1 MDPSA
6 PTPTRIVIADDNRDS
21 ADALGVILEMWGYG
35 TTVTYDGIEA
45 VEATR
50 RVEPDVVILDINM
63 PRMTG
68 NQAAVALRADPP
80 GQQQPLILVALT
92 AETSGPERMLQV
104 EAGFDAHV
112 GKPID
117 LDLLQR
123 TLSRLLEGRRGLS
136 TYMGLDPLRPF
147 AGPSRTANR

>member
-1 MDPSA
+1 MDSSA
-6 PTPTRIVIADDNRDS
+6 PADISIVIADDNRDS
-21 ADALGVILEMWGYG
+21 ADALGVLLEMWGYR
-35 TTVTYDGIEA
+35 TTIAYDG
-45 VEATR
+45 VEALDAVR
-50 RVEPDVVILDINM
+50 RVDPDVVILDINM

-68 NQAAVALRADPP
+68 NQAASALRADPP
-80 GQQQPLILVALT
+80 GKQPLMLVALT

-123 TLSRLLEGRRGLS
+123 TLARLLEGRRALGDYLGAPVRS
-136 TYMGLDPLRPF
+136 P
-147 AGPSRTANR
+147 A

>member
-1 MDPSA
+1 MDSSPSA
-6 PTPTRIVIADDNRDS
+6 EIKIVIADDNRDS
-21 ADALGVILEMWGYG
+21 ADALGVLLEMWGYR
-35 TTVTYDGIEA
+35 TTIAYDGAEA

-50 RVEPDVVILDINM
+50 RVLPDVVILDINM

-68 NQAAVALRADPP
+68 NQAAAALRADPP
-80 GQQQPLILVALT
+80 GDQPLILVALT

-117 LDLLQR
+117 LDHLQR
-123 TLSRLLEGRRGLS
+123 TVSRLLEGRRSLNA
-136 TYMGLDPLRPF
+136 YLDLKPLRWQ
-147 AGPSRTANR
+147 A